1 MDMSLRPFIAGLLL
15 IASFSAIADTRV
27 ITLQNRTSADLL
39 PIAQNFI
46 GKNGKVSAYD
56 NQLIVEAAPSK
67 IKNLEDLLAQ
77 LDQPAKR
84 LLISVDTS
92 DSNLANTDPNTRV
105 ISTASRDGGTQQIQ
119 TSEGTPAFIQIG
131 QSVPLTSTQTDAYGR
146 LLTQTDYRNVT
157 RGFYVTASVTGET
170 VHLAISTTRDRM
182 SQEQPDVVN
191 TQSTDTQVSGPLG
204 QWITLAGINGQNQT
218 DNQAQTR
225 SYSTQGRDD
234 LKLRVKVDALDQKG
248 QN

>member
-1 MDMSLRPFIAGLLL
+1 MFLRPFIAGLLM
-15 IASFSAIADTRV
+15 IASLSAHADTRV

-39 PIAQNFI
+39 PVAQNFI
-46 GKNGKVSAYD
+46 GKNGKVSAYG

-67 IKNLEDLLAQ
+67 IKNLEDLLSQ
-77 LDQPAKR
+77 LDTPAKR
-84 LLISVDTS
+84 LLITVDTS
-92 DSNLANTDPNTRV
+92 DSNLVGTDPNTRV

-119 TSEGTPAFIQIG
+119 TTEGTPAFIQTG
-131 QSVPLTSTQTDAYGR
+131 QSVPLTSVGTDAYGR

-182 SQEQPDVVN
+182 SQERPDVVN
-191 TQSTDTQVSGPLG
+191 IQSSDTQVSGPLG
-204 QWITLAGINGQNQT
+204 QWITLAGINARNQA
-218 DNQAQTR
+218 DNQPQTR
-225 SYSTQGRDD
+225 SYSTQSRDD
-234 LKLRVKVDALDQKG
+234 VTVKVKVDVLDQKG

>member
-1 MDMSLRPFIAGLLL
+1 MSLRPFIAGLLL

-204 QWITLAGINGQNQT
+204 QWITVAGNNALNQT
-218 DNQAQTR
+218 DNPPQTR
-225 SYSTQGRDD
+225 SYSTQSRDD
-234 LKLRVKVDALDQKG
+234 MTIRVKVDVLDQKG

>member
-1 MDMSLRPFIAGLLL
+1 MSLRPFIAGLLL

-46 GKNGKVSAYD
+46 GKNGKVSAYG
-56 NQLIVEAAPSK
+56 NQLIVEAGASK
-67 IKNLEDLLAQ
+67 IQNLEDLLAQ
-77 LDQPAKR
+77 LDTPARR
-84 LLISVDTS
+84 LLITVDTS
-92 DSNLANTDPNTRV
+92 DNNLATNDPDTRV
-105 ISTASRDGGTQQIQ
+105 ISTTSRDGGTQQIQ
-119 TSEGTPAFIQIG
+119 TSEGTPAFIQTG

-204 QWITLAGINGQNQT
+204 QWITVAGNNALNQT
-218 DNQAQTR
+218 DNPPQTR
-225 SYSTQGRDD
+225 SYSTQSRDD
-234 LKLRVKVDALDQKG
+234 MTVRVKVDVLDQKG

>member
-1 MDMSLRPFIAGLLL
+1 MSLRPFIAGLLL

-27 ITLQNRTSADLL
+27 ITLQNRTSAELL

-46 GKNGKVSAYD
+46 GKKGKVSAYG
-56 NQLIVEAAPSK
+56 NQLIVEAGASK
-67 IKNLEDLLAQ
+67 IQNLEDLLAQ
-77 LDQPAKR
+77 LDTPARR
-84 LLISVDTS
+84 LLITVDTS
-92 DSNLANTDPNTRV
+92 DNNLATNDPDTRV

-131 QSVPLTSTQTDAYGR
+131 QSVPLTS
-146 LLTQTDYRNVT
+146 TQTDYRNVT

-204 QWITLAGINGQNQT
+204 QWITVAGNNALNQT
-218 DNQAQTR
+218 DNPPQTR
-225 SYSTQGRDD
+225 SYSTQSRDD
-234 LKLRVKVDALDQKG
+234 MTIRVKVDVLDQKG

>member
-1 MDMSLRPFIAGLLL
+1 MSLRPLITGLLL
-15 IASFSAIADTRV
+15 LASISAIADTRV

-39 PIAQNFI
+39 PIAQNFV
-46 GKNGKVSAYD
+46 GKNGKVSAYG
-56 NQLIVEAAPSK
+56 NQLIVEASASK
-67 IKNLEDLLAQ
+67 IQNLEDLLSK
-77 LDQPAKR
+77 LDKPAMR
-84 LLISVDTS
+84 LLITVDTR
-92 DSNLANTDPNTRV
+92 DSNLADTAPNTRV

-119 TSEGTPAFIQIG
+119 TTEGTPAFIKTG

-146 LLTQTDYRNVT
+146 LLTQTEYRNVT
-157 RGFYVTASVTGET
+157 RGFYITASVTGET

-204 QWITLAGINGQNQT
+204 QWITVAGNNALNQT
-218 DNQAQTR
+218 DNPPQTR
-225 SYSTQGRDD
+225 SYSTQSRDD
-234 LKLRVKVDALDQKG
+234 MTIRVKVDVLDQKG

>member
-1 MDMSLRPFIAGLLL
+1 MSLRPFIVGLLL
-15 IASFSAIADTRV
+15 IASLSAHADTRV

-46 GKNGKVSAYD
+46 GKNGKVSAYG

-67 IKNLEDLLAQ
+67 IQNLEDLLAQ
-77 LDQPAKR
+77 LDTPARR
-84 LLISVDTS
+84 LLITVDTS
-92 DSNLANTDPNTRV
+92 GNNLATNDPDTRV

-119 TSEGTPAFIQIG
+119 TTEGTPAFIQTG

-146 LLTQTDYRNVT
+146 LLTQTDYRNVS

-191 TQSTDTQVSGPLG
+191 IQSTDTQVSGPLG
-204 QWITLAGINGQNQT
+204 QWITLAGINSR
-218 DNQAQTR
+218 NQADNPVQTR
-225 SYSTQGRDD
+225 SYSTQNRNDVTV
-234 LKLRVKVDALDQKG
+234 RVKVDVLDQKG

>member
-1 MDMSLRPFIAGLLL
+1 MVLRPLIAGLMLL
-15 IASFSAIADTRV
+15 FSLNAVADTQV
-27 ITLQNRTSADLL
+27 ITLKNRTSADLL
-39 PIAQNFI
+39 PVAQQFI
-46 GKNGKVSAYD
+46 GKDGNVSVYG
-56 NQLIVEAAPSK
+56 NQLIVEAPSEK
-67 IKNLEDLLAQ
+67 IQSLEALLRQ
-77 LDQPAKR
+77 LDKPAKR
-84 LLISVDTS
+84 LLITVDTR
-92 DSNLANTDPNTRV
+92 DSNLSNTAPNTRV
-105 ISTASRDGGTQQIQ
+105 ISTASRDGGVQQIQ
-119 TSEGTPAFIQIG
+119 TTEGTPAFIQTG
-131 QSVPLTSTQTDAYGR
+131 HSVPLTSAQTDAYGR
-146 LLTQTDYRNVT
+146 VLTQTDYRNVT

-218 DNQAQTR
+218 DNQTQTR

-234 LKLRVKVDALDQKG
+234 LTLRVKVDALDQKG